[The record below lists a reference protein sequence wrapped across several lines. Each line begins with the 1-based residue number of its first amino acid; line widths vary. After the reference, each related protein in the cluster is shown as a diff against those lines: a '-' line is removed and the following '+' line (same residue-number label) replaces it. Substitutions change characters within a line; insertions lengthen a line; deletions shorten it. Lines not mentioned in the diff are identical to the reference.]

1 MEMVKMMIPMTMM
14 MKVKIMMAVLMMMV
28 TNTEIHLVISIAH
41 QGLNVVHHLVKVLL
55 LNIGYDNYDDYY
67 PNNDHVNDDNDNDG
81 HLLKVLF
88 CIGLLKITIL
98 IVDGLCEPEDNGLLL
113 EMEQKDD
120 ETQILLNGPTT
131 KEVTRVLRK
140 QLGIYVVQ
148 LLNKNEYRH

>member
-1 MEMVKMMIPMTMM
+1 MEMVKMMILMTM
-14 MKVKIMMAVLMMMV
+14 MMAVLMMMV

-88 CIGLLKITIL
+88 CIGLLKITVL

-113 EMEQKDD
+113 ENEMEQKDD
-120 ETQILLNGPTT
+120 ETQILLIGPTT

-140 QLGIYVVQ
+140 KLGIYVVQ

>member
-1 MEMVKMMIPMTMM
+1 MTMM
-14 MKVKIMMAVLMMMV
+14 MKVKMMMV

-55 LNIGYDNYDDYY
+55 LNIGYDDYY
-67 PNNDHVNDDNDNDG
+67 PNNDHVNDDNDDDG

-88 CIGLLKITIL
+88 CIDLLKITIL

-140 QLGIYVVQ
+140 KLGIYVVQ
-148 LLNKNEYRH
+148 LLNKNEFRH